1 MSKLRPSSP
10 TVWTLRMMKAWSPIP
25 VSFPSIVFRY
35 FSISHHWPLAR
46 LSFGIGQIYNFRTPL
61 NLICIFLC
69 NFMCLCF
76 CNIWLY
82 LAPTPTLYIYYL
94 NLYLAP
100 MINVKIFVLYL
111 CALVCIHIPPTTQYS
126 LNVPKIWIPMFVSTT
141 EPPSTTPKTF
151 HVLCTY
157 LQQYHHHYHRI
168 HPKIDERSRCLRLNG
183 KFYCH
188 CKKFSW
194 KFVLNKYGYRRE
206 LETYLYLQLEKM
218 FDSGS

>member
-1 MSKLRPSSP
+1 
-10 TVWTLRMMKAWSPIP
+10 
-25 VSFPSIVFRY
+25 
-35 FSISHHWPLAR
+35 
-46 LSFGIGQIYNFRTPL
+46 
-61 NLICIFLC
+61 
-69 NFMCLCF
+69 MCLCF

-100 MINVKIFVLYL
+100 MIYVKIFVLYL
-111 CALVCIHIPPTTQYS
+111 CALVCIHISPTTQYS
-126 LNVPKIWIPMFVSTT
+126 LNVPKIWIPMFVSIT

-188 CKKFSW
+188 CKKNFLEICSEQIW
-194 KFVLNKYGYRRE
+194 APERVRNVFEPTVRENVRFRILNIE
-206 LETYLYLQLEKM
+206 
-218 FDSGS
+218 SNV